1 MLAERDCN
9 AQGILGCVVRWVDQG
24 VVGAMVDSV
33 SDVLEL
39 SKALIKSAPE
49 MNTGTEASYI
59 TGIASDG

>member
-1 MLAERDCN
+1 M
-9 AQGILGCVVRWVDQG
+9 VRWVDQG

-33 SDVLEL
+33 SDVVEL